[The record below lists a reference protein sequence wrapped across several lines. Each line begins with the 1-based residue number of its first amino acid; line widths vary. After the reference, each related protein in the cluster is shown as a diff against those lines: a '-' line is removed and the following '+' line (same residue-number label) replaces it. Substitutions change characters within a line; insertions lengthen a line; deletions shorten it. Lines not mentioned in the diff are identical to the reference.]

1 MQDTAFKDK
10 HREYRL
16 FLVRISVATL
26 GVVVL
31 TAILLARY
39 YYLQVIRHQ
48 DFVTQS
54 ESNRVHVRPI
64 SPTRGLIYDRNGVL
78 LADNKAGFTLS
89 IVVER
94 AENLDQLLAALD
106 QLLDLDEEELKRF
119 LRQKSRRKP
128 YEPVPL
134 RINLSEEEQSIIAVN
149 EYRLAGV
156 EITAQLVR
164 HYPYGELLSHVLGYV
179 GRINDRELPTLD
191 PVRYSG
197 TYVIGKTGI
206 ENSYEN
212 DLLGEVGY
220 EYVETNARGRVM
232 RLLER
237 IAPAVGKDLH
247 LYLDIRLQQVAW
259 DVLGDEKGAV
269 VAMDVK
275 TGGVLAM
282 VSKPGFDNNL
292 FVTGISS
299 KDYAA
304 LLNSP
309 DRPLFDRVTQGQY
322 PPGSTVK
329 PAFGLA
335 ALETGVMAMDSTIYD
350 PGFYRLPNSTHKYRD
365 WKKGGHGSKVDLHT
379 AIVQSCDTYF
389 YTAGVKMGID
399 DLHFY
404 GGKFGLGEKTGID
417 LPSERPGLMPSREWK
432 RGVKGVSWYPGDTV
446 NTSIGQGFML
456 ATPLQLAVL
465 ATRLASR
472 GEMLAPRMVRDVGDD
487 NQHQQLSLGHIK
499 AADEHWDYV
508 LNAMKDVIHSPRGTA
523 KGIANGL
530 TYTIAG
536 KTGTAQ
542 VVGIRQGETYN
553 AAQLAKRNRDHAL
566 FVSFAPAN
574 APEIAVGI
582 IVENGEH
589 GSSTAAPIARK
600 VFDAYMQ
607 FKQQDLEQAHEP
619 AN

>member
-1 MQDTAFKDK
+1 
-10 HREYRL
+10 
-16 FLVRISVATL
+16 
-26 GVVVL
+26 
-31 TAILLARY
+31 
-39 YYLQVIRHQ
+39 
-48 DFVTQS
+48 
-54 ESNRVHVRPI
+54 
-64 SPTRGLIYDRNGVL
+64 LIYDRNGVL
-78 LADNKAGFTLS
+78 LADNKAGFNLS

-94 AENLDQLLAALD
+94 SLNLPALLADLD

-119 LRQKSRRKP
+119 EKQKSRRKP

-134 RINLSEEEQSIIAVN
+134 RINLSEEEQSILAVN
-149 EYRLAGV
+149 EYRLHGV
-156 EITAQLVR
+156 EVTAQLVR
-164 HYPYGELLSHVLGYV
+164 HYPVGALLSHVLGYV
-179 GRINDRELPTLD
+179 GRINDQELPELD

-206 ENSYEN
+206 EKSYEEQ
-212 DLLGEVGY
+212 LLGEVGY

-247 LYLDIRLQQVAW
+247 LYLDIRLQQVAY
-259 DVLGDEKGAV
+259 DALGDEKGAV
-269 VAMDVK
+269 VAMDVH
-275 TGGVLAM
+275 TGGILAV

-299 KDYAA
+299 KDYSA

-329 PAFGLA
+329 PAYGLA
-335 ALETGVMAMDSTIYD
+335 ALETGVMAMDSTIFD

-365 WKKGGHGSKVDLHT
+365 WKKGGHGGRVNLHT

-399 DLHFY
+399 DLHYY
-404 GGKFGLGEKTGID
+404 GSKFGLGEKTGVD
-417 LPSERPGLMPSREWK
+417 LPSERAGLMPSRDWK

-446 NTSIGQGFML
+446 NTSIGQGFSL

-472 GEMLAPRMVRDVGDD
+472 GDMLVPRMVRDIGEDI
-487 NQHQQLSLGHIK
+487 HHEPISIGRIK
-499 AADEHWDYV
+499 GSSEHWDYV
-508 LNAMKDVIHSPRGTA
+508 INAMKDVIHSERGTA
-523 KGIANGL
+523 KIVAKGL
-530 TYTIAG
+530 TYTMAG

-566 FVSFAPAN
+566 FVAFAPVE

-589 GSSTAAPIARK
+589 GSSTAAPIARQL
-600 VFDAYMQ
+600 FDAYMK
-607 FKQQDLEQAHEP
+607 FKKDDAEAANDTP
-619 AN
+619 AS